1 MTLQMPPA
9 KEPPS
14 SQFAFVLLAAKR
26 ARQLMA
32 GAPMLLGHTRSHKPT
47 RIAVEELQHE
57 LLEYDLPETPDRAGE
72 KDSRRKSE

>member
-1 MTLQMPPA
+1 MTVA

-32 GAPMLLGHTRSHKPT
+32 GAPMLLNHTRSHKPT

-57 LLEYDLPETPDRAGE
+57 LLEFEVPEVTDRTE
-72 KDSRRKSE
+72 KK

>member
-1 MTLQMPPA
+1 MTAA

-32 GAPMLLGHTRSHKPT
+32 GAPMLLAHTRAHKPT

-57 LLEYDLPETPDRAGE
+57 LLEYDLPETPTSAGE
-72 KDSRRKSE
+72 KEERRRSE

>member
-1 MTLQMPPA
+1 MTAA

-32 GAPMLLGHTRSHKPT
+32 GAPMLLAHTRAHKPT
-47 RIAVEELQHE
+47 RIAVEELQRE
-57 LLEYDLPETPDRAGE
+57 LLEYDLPETPNSAEDKEG
-72 KDSRRKSE
+72 RRKSE

>member
-1 MTLQMPPA
+1 MTAA

-32 GAPMLLGHTRSHKPT
+32 GAPMLLNHSRSHKPT

-57 LLEYDLPETPDRAGE
+57 LLEYDLPEIADRAEE
-72 KDSRRKSE
+72 KEGKRRSE

>member
-1 MTLQMPPA
+1 MTAA

-32 GAPMLLGHTRSHKPT
+32 GAPMLLGHTRAHKPT

-57 LLEYDLPETPDRAGE
+57 LLEYDLPEVSDRAEE
-72 KDSRRKSE
+72 KEGKRRSE

>member
-1 MTLQMPPA
+1 MTNA

-32 GAPMLLGHTRSHKPT
+32 GAPMLLNHARSHKPT

-57 LLEYDLPETPDRAGE
+57 LLEYDLPEIADRAEE
-72 KDSRRKSE
+72 KEGKRRSE

>member
-1 MTLQMPPA
+1 MPEP
-9 KEPPS
+9 KEPLS

-57 LLEYDLPETPDRAGE
+57 LLEYNVPEIPDRTGE
-72 KDSRRKSE
+72 KETRRRSE

>member
-1 MTLQMPPA
+1 MTAA

-32 GAPMLLGHTRSHKPT
+32 GAPMLLNHTRAHKPT

-57 LLEYDLPETPDRAGE
+57 LLDFDVPDIADAESTKEG
-72 KDSRRKSE
+72 KRRSE

>member
-1 MTLQMPPA
+1 MTVK

-14 SQFAFVLLAAKR
+14 SQFAFVVLAAKR

-32 GAPMLLGHTRSHKPT
+32 GAPMLLGHTRAHKPT

-57 LLEYDLPETPDRAGE
+57 LLEYDMQETPDRAE
-72 KDSRRKSE
+72 DKESRRKGEWG

>member
-1 MTLQMPPA
+1 MNVPMSQS

-32 GAPMLLGHTRSHKPT
+32 GAPMLLNHTRAHKPT
-47 RIAVEELQHE
+47 RIAVEELQHQ
-57 LLEYDLPETPDRAGE
+57 LLEFDVPEISDTERD
-72 KDSRRKSE
+72 KDGKRRSE

>member
-1 MTLQMPPA
+1 MTLQMTVD

-14 SQFAFVLLAAKR
+14 SQFAFVILAAKR

-47 RIAVEELQHE
+47 RIAVEELQHG
-57 LLEYDLPETPDRAGE
+57 LLEYDVPEIPDRTGE

>member
-1 MTLQMPPA
+1 MKVPMSQS

-32 GAPMLLGHTRSHKPT
+32 GAPMLLNHTRAHKPT
-47 RIAVEELQHE
+47 RIAVEELQHQ
-57 LLEYDLPETPDRAGE
+57 LLEFDVPEISDTERD
-72 KDSRRKSE
+72 KDGKRRSE

>member
-1 MTLQMPPA
+1 MTAA

-32 GAPMLLGHTRSHKPT
+32 GAPMLLNHSRSHKPT

-57 LLEYDLPETPDRAGE
+57 LLEYDQPEISDRAGE
-72 KDSRRKSE
+72 KEGKRRSE

>member
-1 MTLQMPPA
+1 MTVA

-32 GAPMLLGHTRSHKPT
+32 GAPMLLAHTRAHKPT
-47 RIAVEELQHE
+47 RIAVEELQHQ
-57 LLEYDLPETPDRAGE
+57 LLEYDLPETPNSAE
-72 KDSRRKSE
+72 AKEERRRSE

>member
-1 MTLQMPPA
+1 MSEP

-32 GAPMLLGHTRSHKPT
+32 GAPMLLAHTRAHKPT
-47 RIAVEELQHE
+47 RIAIEELQHQ
-57 LLEYDLPETPDRAGE
+57 LLEYDLPELSDRAEE
-72 KDSRRKSE
+72 KEGKRRSE

>member
-1 MTLQMPPA
+1 MTGS

-32 GAPMLLGHTRSHKPT
+32 GAPMLLAHTRAHKPT
-47 RIAVEELQHE
+47 RIAVEELQHD
-57 LLEYDLPETPDRAGE
+57 LLEYSLPEIADRAEE
-72 KDSRRKSE
+72 KEGKRRSD